1 MSSWAGHIADRECA
15 RKSNG
20 SAIMA
25 NTILGLGTSDIT
37 SLAVAKAAADAAT
50 VATSRSV
57 CDWVIG
63 QQCSRGFQIASNL
76 NGTFG
81 STFVALEDSLPS
93 SAGHTRQ
100 MITG

>member
-1 MSSWAGHIADRECA
+1 MSTWIGSVTDRETA
-15 RKSNG
+15 RKANG

-37 SLAVAKAAADAAT
+37 TVAVARAAADTAT
-50 VATSRSV
+50 YATSRSI
-57 CDWVIG
+57 CDWPIG
-63 QQCSRGFQIASNL
+63 QQCNRGFLIASNL
-76 NGTFG
+76 GATFG

-93 SAGHTRQ
+93 SAGHIRQ